1 MTNQRR
7 ERKQTRVRNGSPK
20 TIPIFFPLVSNS
32 IQPLPSLQCS
42 QNSITNKRTKEKI
55 LHPLSSYSFSKPC
68 PRNTL
73 FHYLTIIPIIPIR
86 SSYRELTFRVK
97 LLLRSHARS
106 KVYKNIYIY
115 THSLYIYTR
124 MYTYIYCMHVCVY
137 CEIGVIHS
145 KRHATSLVH
154 NYADNHNVPE
164 GNWCAWR
171 DLITYAILCT
181 RIKQKGVG
189 G

>member
-32 IQPLPSLQCS
+32 IQSLPSLAMLPKFNNKQ
-42 QNSITNKRTKEKI
+42 TNKKKKP

-124 MYTYIYCMHVCVY
+124 MYTYIYCVCV
-137 CEIGVIHS
+137 C
-145 KRHATSLVH
+145 L
-154 NYADNHNVPE
+154 
-164 GNWCAWR
+164 
-171 DLITYAILCT
+171 L
-181 RIKQKGVG
+181 
-189 G
+189 